1 MKPRFSFGVPLAEQ
15 RTQEFRIVIVDDAEF
30 SRRTTAKIL
39 EDAGYN
45 VIGNAGSAEEGL
57 RVFGSFSG
65 ISLFLID
72 VVMPGS
78 SGFEL
83 AQKLAEGKYKGAI
96 IMMSSLSMESVMIEA
111 LSVGA
116 VDFLKKPF
124 TPEELL
130 RSVQKIEEELSKDRI

>member
-1 MKPRFSFGVPLAEQ
+1 MTDQHA
-15 RTQEFRIVIVDDAEF
+15 QEFKIVIVDDAEF

-45 VIGNAGSAEEGL
+45 VVGTAGSSEDGL
-57 RVFGSFSG
+57 KIFGTVSA
-65 ISLFLID
+65 ISLFVID

-78 SGFEL
+78 SGLQL
-83 AQKLAEGKYKGAI
+83 AQRLSENKFKGAV
-96 IMMSSLSMESVMIEA
+96 IMMSSLTMESVMIEA

-124 TPEELL
+124 SPQELL
-130 RSVQKIEEELSKDRI
+130 KAVQKIEDELSKDRI